1 MGIAYMIRDDI
12 LENSINYV
20 LLRCHKN
27 VSLYQMTNNNN
38 NLKKNEAELRGLKRK
53 LLNLENNNKKNDNNL
68 KNNNNSRNKNVATW
82 LNRVMSPGNKTN
94 IKPSKRAYLKTNV
107 GKNGKIFHVY
117 DRNGLKNYL
126 AYSHFIGVNAERPS
140 PLTKRPFKL
149 SNIKTYPPKPV
160 VKARRGTK
168 RKRSESPTTTR
179 RQRR

>member
-1 MGIAYMIRDDI
+1 
-12 LENSINYV
+12 
-20 LLRCHKN
+20 
-27 VSLYQMTNNNN
+27 MTNNNN
-38 NLKKNEAELRGLKRK
+38 NLEKNEAELRGLKRK

-107 GKNGKIFHVY
+107 GKNG
-117 DRNGLKNYL
+117 LKNYL

>member
-1 MGIAYMIRDDI
+1 M
-12 LENSINYV
+12 
-20 LLRCHKN
+20 
-27 VSLYQMTNNNN
+27 SLYQMTNNNN
-38 NLKKNEAELRGLKRK
+38 NNLNKNEVELRGLKRK
-53 LLNLENNNKKNDNNL
+53 LLNLENINNNI
-68 KNNNNSRNKNVATW
+68 NNNNNPRNNNVATW
-82 LNRVMSPGNKTN
+82 LNREMSPGNKTN

-117 DRNGLKNYL
+117 NRNGLKNYL

-149 SNIKTYPPKPV
+149 SNIKTYSPKPT

>member
-1 MGIAYMIRDDI
+1 
-12 LENSINYV
+12 
-20 LLRCHKN
+20 
-27 VSLYQMTNNNN
+27 MTNNN
-38 NLKKNEAELRGLKRK
+38 NLKKTEVELRGLKRN
-53 LLNLENNNKKNDNNL
+53 LLNLENNNN
-68 KNNNNSRNKNVATW
+68 KNNNKNNSRDKNVASW
-82 LNRVMSPGNKTN
+82 LNREMSPGNKTN

-126 AYSHFIGVNAERPS
+126 AYSHFIGVKAERPS

-149 SNIKTYPPKPV
+149 SNIKTYPPKLTV
-160 VKARRGTK
+160 TVRRGKK